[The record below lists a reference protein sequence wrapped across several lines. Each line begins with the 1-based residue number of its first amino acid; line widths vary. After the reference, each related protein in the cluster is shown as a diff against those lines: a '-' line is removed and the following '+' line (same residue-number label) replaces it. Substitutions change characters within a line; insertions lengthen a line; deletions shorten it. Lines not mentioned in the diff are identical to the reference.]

1 MDEALN
7 DEQINTLEQK
17 VGELVLDVDI
27 LREAS
32 KGRAMDPTTSGE

>member
-27 LREAS
+27 LRETA
-32 KGRAMDPTTSGE
+32 KGRPMDPTTSGD